1 MFGFATKEQPK
12 FKFGLGDRVRDTITG
27 FVGIVTCRSQW
38 LNNCN
43 TYGVQPTALKDG
55 APQDRQ
61 AFDEPQMELVE
72 EKVAESHRSTGGPAR
87 KVESCN
93 R

>member
-1 MFGFATKEQPK
+1 MFGLKNDPE
-12 FKFGLGDRVRDTITG
+12 FKFNLGDRVRDAITG
-27 FVGIVTCRSQW
+27 FEGVVTLRSQW

-55 APQDRQ
+55 SPQERQ
-61 AFDEPQMELVE
+61 PFDEPQLELVE
-72 EKVAESHRSTGGPAR
+72 VKVAESHRATGGPAR
-87 KVESCN
+87 SQPTCN